1 MDTTKKHYI
10 EFCDNIFA
18 LEDVLRIENHAR
30 SYIDS
35 NTKEKVCQSY
45 IYFNIP
51 DKGFYFPEDKYEQI
65 KQTVFDYSKGKEIQ
79 NIEN

>member
-18 LEDVLRIENHAR
+18 LEDVLRVEKHAR

-35 NTKEKVCQSY
+35 NTKEKVFQSY
-45 IYFNIP
+45 IYLNVP
-51 DKGFYFPEDKYEQI
+51 DRGFYFPEDEYGRI
-65 KQTVFDYSKGKEIQ
+65 KQILFDYSKGKEIQ